1 MSALE
6 VGSDSVDLADSLR
19 LSQVA
24 WAFTLILDVIL
35 RVIDFLVE
43 VERDLVESRLEDE
56 LDVRVVVVQVH
67 LGLIV
72 VEDVLF
78 VRAEEFLLVLLP
90 EPLQLHVL
98 AYFE

>member
-56 LDVRVVVVQVH
+56 LDVCVVVVQVH